1 MSKTIFTN
9 GKIYTLDSNQ
19 PIVETVVVENGR
31 ITDIGSHQD
40 MMLQWGR
47 SGSKV
52 IDLQGD
58 MVTPGMIDSHLH
70 ISGVAFN
77 ILDLNLIG
85 VTSKDEML
93 YKIKEK
99 AQTIPEGKWLTGIG
113 WDENLFTDRSTIPT
127 IEELDYVAPHCPIF
141 LKRICHHAFLV
152 NSKALEMSHYQPSME
167 VPKGGKIVLDPV
179 TNEPNGLIL
188 ESASKLIMDHIP
200 EKSYS
205 ELKRG
210 LAQAMQLAVKSG
222 LTSAHTNDP
231 LYLGGV
237 DQTYKLY
244 DEIINE
250 ERKGLRTNLLID
262 YSFFNDVKE
271 RGMHT
276 GYGNER
282 LQIGAIKF
290 FADGAFGMRTAL
302 LSEPYHDAPEQ
313 FGEAMQDQATLFEM
327 FKEVREYGMPIAVH
341 TIGDQAL
348 ENVLDLLDQLPRWKI
363 S

>member
-99 AQTIPEGKWLTGIG
+99 AQTIPEGQWLTGIG
-113 WDENLFTDRSTIPT
+113 WNENLFTDGSTIPT
-127 IEELDYVAPHCPIF
+127 IEELDYVAPDCPIF
-141 LKRICHHAFLV
+141 PKRICHHAFLV
-152 NSKALEMSHYQPSME
+152 NSKALEMSHYQPLME
-167 VPKGGKIVLDPV
+167 VPK
-179 TNEPNGLIL
+179 
-188 ESASKLIMDHIP
+188 
-200 EKSYS
+200 
-205 ELKRG
+205 
-210 LAQAMQLAVKSG
+210 
-222 LTSAHTNDP
+222 
-231 LYLGGV
+231 
-237 DQTYKLY
+237 
-244 DEIINE
+244 E
-250 ERKGLRTNLLID
+250 ER
-262 YSFFNDVKE
+262 
-271 RGMHT
+271 
-276 GYGNER
+276 
-282 LQIGAIKF
+282 
-290 FADGAFGMRTAL
+290 
-302 LSEPYHDAPEQ
+302 
-313 FGEAMQDQATLFEM
+313 LFL
-327 FKEVREYGMPIAVH
+327 
-341 TIGDQAL
+341 TQ
-348 ENVLDLLDQLPRWKI
+348 
-363 S
+363 